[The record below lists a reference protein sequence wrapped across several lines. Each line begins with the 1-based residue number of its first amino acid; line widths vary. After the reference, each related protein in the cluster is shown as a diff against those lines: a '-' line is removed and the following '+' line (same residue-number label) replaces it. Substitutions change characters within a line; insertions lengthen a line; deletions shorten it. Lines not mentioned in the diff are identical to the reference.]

1 MITPWGE
8 LEILQLND
16 ADTQKTV
23 LFYEKAQLLEG
34 LVVEQVL
41 DQILSSTAAVEG
53 IRPVPVEL
61 VIAKSRGTSKGSAFV
76 WIHQQTAEV
85 VPLLDC
91 LCQRYATWPIIFDAS
106 KREFL
111 TSATPHERGRPIAF
125 TIKLQDQM
133 RLYTGRAPAF
143 TAISASVRDA
153 SRQEQAFWGFLV
165 GAYGDR
171 LTECVL
177 LPRILKNFGIQA
189 FFDWVWD
196 VDRLFLTVGS
206 GTFWAMEIKHKFPIP
221 SDCSFGL
228 NTGEFRL
235 LQDLSGIGIRCL
247 HVVAVKPY
255 WDKDRSSQYLFN
267 DMAAREHVLLL
278 ACEIDRNIAEAMQR
292 GGSATSGGHTT
303 FTGSGTLTFYRLPAD
318 RFHKV
323 GLLASTVERNAAG
336 FASMLLGQS
345 APFTSPAEIRGHRM
359 GNR

>member
-8 LEILQLND
+8 LKNLRLTD
-16 ADTQKTV
+16 ADTQKTM

-41 DQILSSTAAVEG
+41 DQILRRTALMEG
-53 IRPVPVEL
+53 VRPVPVEL
-61 VIAKSRGTSKGSAFV
+61 VVARSRGTSKGSAFV

-85 VPLLDC
+85 VPLLDR
-91 LCQRYATWPIIFDAS
+91 LCQRYATWPIIYDERQ
-106 KREFL
+106 KEFL
-111 TSATPHERGRPIAF
+111 TSAKPHAPGSSVTSAVR
-125 TIKLQDQM
+125 LQEKMMQ
-133 RLYTGRAPAF
+133 YTGRSPTF
-143 TAISASVRDA
+143 TAVAAGLRDV

-177 LPRILKNFGIQA
+177 LPRILKNFGIQS

-196 VDRLFLTVGS
+196 VDRLFLTVGT

-247 HVVAVKPY
+247 HVIAVKPY
-255 WDKDRSSQYLFN
+255 WDKERSSQYLFN

-278 ACEIDRNIAEAMQR
+278 ACEIDSDIAEGAQR
-292 GGSATSGGHTT
+292 GGSSTSGGHTT
-303 FTGSGTLTFYRLPAD
+303 FTGTGTLNFYRLPAS

-323 GLLASTVERNAAG
+323 GMLSATVEQNAAG
-336 FASMLLGQS
+336 FAAMLFGK
-345 APFTSPAEIRGHRM
+345 PMTFTSAAEVKSHRLDT
-359 GNR
+359 R